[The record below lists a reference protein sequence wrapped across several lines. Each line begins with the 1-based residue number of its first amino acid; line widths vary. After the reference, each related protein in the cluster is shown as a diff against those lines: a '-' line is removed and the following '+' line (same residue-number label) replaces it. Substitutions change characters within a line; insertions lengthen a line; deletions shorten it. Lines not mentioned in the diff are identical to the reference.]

1 MHAAHPLK
9 GKKAKKRKGE
19 KKVEPCFRVLS
30 SCMDFSH
37 I

>member
-1 MHAAHPLK
+1 LDAAHPLK
-9 GKKAKKRKGE
+9 GKKEKRKGE
-19 KKVEPCFRVLS
+19 KKIEPCFRVLL